1 MTYVRRFGPVV
12 AATACIALALVI
24 VEPSILTSTIRSPR
38 ALAVIVVIAVATS
51 VAGRIV
57 RRRWGRGAGR
67 LTGLAALGLCGW
79 LLVAP
84 ALRQTTLNESLPGV
98 PTAATAGSPESS
110 EVSTPPPGTV
120 AITSPSNAMN
130 GSTTTTGGTTS
141 TTTVVPAPPNT
152 PAGAEDSGVV
162 TSPSRVTTGRLAGIG
177 HEASGEVSVYRL
189 ADGTA
194 IVRFEEVDIRGAPDP
209 VLYLVPGIDRR
220 SRDGG
225 VKVGPLKATKGSFN
239 HTVPASF
246 DLDQPL
252 TVFVWCDRF
261 ATPIASADQRRL

>member
-1 MTYVRRFGPVV
+1 MRRFGPVV

-38 ALAVIVVIAVATS
+38 ALALIVVIAVATS

-67 LTGLAALGLCGW
+67 LTGLAALGLSGW

-98 PTAATAGSPESS
+98 PTAATAASPDSS
-110 EVSTPPPGTV
+110 EVSTPPPETA
-120 AITSPSNAMN
+120 AITSPSNTMN
-130 GSTTTTGGTTS
+130 GPRTGGTSS

-152 PAGAEDSGVV
+152 PAGAEDAGIV

-177 HEASGEVSVYRL
+177 HEAAGEVSVYRL

-194 IVRFEEVDIRGAPDP
+194 VVRFEEVDIRGAPDP
-209 VLYLVPGIDRR
+209 VLYLVPGSDRR

-225 VKVGPLKATKGSFN
+225 VRVGPLKATKGSFN

-246 DLDQPL
+246 ELDQPF

-261 ATPIASADQRRL
+261 ATPIANADQRRL